1 MDNFVNHPAAASI
14 VQKKLGHLPEALALQ
29 EAIFTAVR
37 AYYDYLDRHG
47 IFCDGDRGLVRG
59 ATLHVDCD
67 ICGTEIYLT
76 DREIYRRF
84 LAVSTCKA
92 FVSPPHGRSRK
103 FRRRGTRGPV
113 HARHRFIT
121 QFRLAAAK
129 VKR

>member
-14 VQKKLGHLPEALALQ
+14 VQKKLGHLSEALALQ

-47 IFCDGDRGLVRG
+47 IFCDGDRGP
-59 ATLHVDCD
+59 D
-67 ICGTEIYLT
+67 
-76 DREIYRRF
+76 RRF
-84 LAVSTCKA
+84 LAVSTSKA
-92 FVSPPHGRSRK
+92 FVSPPHSRSRK